1 MHDPTRY
8 RIPASRHAAE
18 QVISRSRFVC
28 SLAHAETTES
38 AQAFIREIRD
48 QWPDSRH
55 HATAWV
61 AGPPGTTAQVG
72 MSDDGEPHGT
82 AGRPM
87 LNILLHSD
95 VGEIVAVVTR
105 WFGGIK
111 LGTGGLARAY
121 AGTVE
126 LALLGLPTTIRMETV
141 VLDLAFGYARIDVIQ
156 RLLPQFEATTVAE
169 EYLDAVRTRVR
180 VPASAREALCAAIMD
195 ATNGEVSVHVV
206 TGDLSG

>member
-1 MHDPTRY
+1 M
-8 RIPASRHAAE
+8 
-18 QVISRSRFVC
+18 ISRSRFVC
-28 SLAHAETTES
+28 SLAHAETTEA
-38 AQAFIREIRD
+38 AQAFVREIRER
-48 QWPDSRH
+48 WPDSRH

-61 AGPPGTTAQVG
+61 AGPPGSSAQVG

-87 LNILLHSD
+87 LNILLHSG

-126 LALLGLPTTIRMETV
+126 LAMGELTTVERMDLLTLELI
-141 VLDLAFGYARIDVIQ
+141 FGYERIDAIQ
-156 RLLPQFEATTVAE
+156 RLLPRFEAEILEERYLHHVAF
-169 EYLDAVRTRVR
+169 AVRL
-180 VPASAREALCAAIMD
+180 PASAHEMLRTAVADATQGEALVRTI
-195 ATNGEVSVHVV
+195 EK
-206 TGDLSG
+206 

>member
-1 MHDPTRY
+1 MHDPSRY
-8 RIPASRHAAE
+8 RIPAGPHQAE
-18 QVISRSRFVC
+18 QVLSRSRFVC
-28 SLAHAETTES
+28 SLAHAETTEA
-38 AQAFIREIRD
+38 AQAFVREIRER
-48 QWPDSRH
+48 WPDSRH

-61 AGPPGTTAQVG
+61 AGPPGSTAQVG

-87 LNILLHSD
+87 LNILLHSG

-126 LALLGLPTTIRMETV
+126 LALADLPTVERMDTLT
-141 VLDLAFGYARIDVIQ
+141 LDLIFGYGRIDAVQ
-156 RLLPQFEATTVAE
+156 RLLPRFEAEVLE
-169 EYLDAVRTRVR
+169 ERYLDHVSFRVR
-180 VPASAREALCAAIMD
+180 LPVSAHEMLCTAVAD
-195 ATNGEVSVHVV
+195 ATQGEAVV
-206 TGDLSG
+206 RAVEE